1 MLPSLVSL
9 KETRPKHT
17 DKADE
22 TQEDAPNSP
31 QRSRPRPKIIKDDD
45 EETETEI
52 RIIDAAI
59 GLGFAAMPAPLT
71 SEAFRTIF
79 CISGNRLLVGF
90 GFVGKQT
97 ADEFDNAA
105 NLLLE
110 YLGLVEEYPLDLFSS
125 SSVDTN
131 ISVSPFDDFSKFTNA
146 VKKPYP
152 MDDSEMV
159 NKYLECIRDFKSQV
173 EKKEWVAAISS
184 IINLIMPN
192 MLFIFF
198 KKVKGLDAA
207 RQAQFDEL
215 YKNTI
220 ENTNSVNLSKIVASY
235 MEGNDKGRDS
245 YVKWFKYIFVNDED
259 ITEVQRQDF
268 VGRNS
273 FSDVIR
279 NGVSDVYHLPDLGD
293 SARSWWPSVKKFF
306 GFATPYANMAL
317 AAANVLRVL
326 ITRYVTY
333 NTTAMDKYLKAN
345 GNNQIEKEEFE
356 LHQLA
361 QSKNITTTDPL
372 CNAIKS
378 ALKLWD
384 ENQKAL
390 LYLWKSPVTEIIF
403 KQVVLRVL
411 SSDDRAH
418 WKKELLR
425 IQKRIIKYA
434 KQLHIADFTS
444 GYPIL
449 TALLAA
455 ISYSSGVGVTVPAMY
470 TLFIGHL
477 MDFGIIRFR
486 RDKSRTLLKG
496 MNRSFVELERISQQI
511 TKMKQLKK
519 PTKNETLCGGPNLKQ
534 RYEEWK
540 RKEKE
545 REKEREEKQKE
556 KSEKYVKMLFADDD

>member
-1 MLPSLVSL
+1 MLPSLAKL
-9 KETRPKHT
+9 PLTETSPKNT
-17 DKADE
+17 DEADE

-90 GFVGKQT
+90 GFVVKQT

-207 RQAQFDEL
+207 RQARFDEL

-245 YVKWFKYIFVNDED
+245 YMKWFKYFFVSDED

-293 SARSWWPSVKKFF
+293 SARSWWPSVKKLF

-356 LHQLA
+356 LQQLA

-411 SSDDRAH
+411 SSDNRKD
-418 WKKELLR
+418 WKDELLR
-425 IQKRIIKYA
+425 MQKKIK
-434 KQLHIADFTS
+434 KNFGNIADFTS

-449 TALLAA
+449 TALLMA

-477 MDFGIIRFR
+477 MNFGIIRFR

-496 MNRSFVELERISQQI
+496 MNRSFVELKHISQQI
-511 TKMKQLKK
+511 MKMKQLKK

-534 RYEEWK
+534 RYEQWK
-540 RKEKE
+540 ISKLKEKE
-545 REKEREEKQKE
+545 KEEKQKE
-556 KSEKYVKMLFADDD
+556 KSEKYVKMLFSNDD